1 MSLNNIQE
9 TLLEL
14 ASQESEEYVDK
25 WLGLFKDAMHG
36 KEVLN
41 FLNLVQHSLLTLL
54 QD

>member
-36 KEVLN
+36 KEV
-41 FLNLVQHSLLTLL
+41 FEFPKSRSTFIVTLL